1 MKKVSKGTYILK
13 SNIPL
18 IFLILHRSNS
28 MNFTN
33 KLNQKKIF
41 NTLASGFIDMIFKID
56 EIGQWIFKYSTRILA
71 LVFITFFL
79 TFTGLGILAFIIA
92 TLWFIGAF
100 KFISKANQIQNKR
113 RSK

>member
-1 MKKVSKGTYILK
+1 
-13 SNIPL
+13 
-18 IFLILHRSNS
+18 

-33 KLNQKKIF
+33 KLNQNKIF
-41 NTLASGFIDMIFKID
+41 DTLASGFINMMLGIDKI
-56 EIGQWIFKYSTRILA
+56 GKWVFKYSTRILA

-100 KFISKANQIQNKR
+100 KFISKANQIQNNR
-113 RSK
+113 RL